1 MITGVCF
8 AIIGLMHAVGI
19 KEDIKGGE
27 TIIFGARDIFYMKL
41 MELDKQEREKENS
54 RKPEPF

>member
-1 MITGVCF
+1 
-8 AIIGLMHAVGI
+8 MHAVGI